1 MGGMAIR
8 VATLLVMAAALLPA
22 RQPNILLIV
31 SDDQGYMDLG
41 SMGSPDILTPRL
53 DQLASEGAR
62 LTSYYSAFPVCT
74 PSRGALL
81 TGRYPQRNGTYDNF
95 RNDRV
100 NDGYRYP
107 PHEYEISPE
116 RILGMDTREVLLSE
130 VLADAG
136 YSTGVFGKWDL
147 GSLRR
152 FLPLQR
158 GFADFY
164 GFVNTGIDYW
174 THERYGIPSMY
185 RGNAP
190 TQADKGQYTTDLFER
205 EALRFIDEK
214 KDGPFFVYLS
224 YNAPHGASSLDRG
237 IRGFV
242 QAPGKCLD
250 QYPAPDRLEGE
261 RRHKFKAAVACMDAS
276 IGRVLDRIDEFGLRA
291 NTIVI
296 FLSDNG
302 AGGGGDSGPLRGR
315 KGQMFEGGVRVPF
328 LIRWPGHIE
337 PGTVSDEFLSAL
349 EVFPTIVKA
358 AGASLPNG
366 VTMDGFDMLPVL
378 QSRGRSIR
386 ESMFWERQ
394 GEYGARVG
402 KWKLVESR
410 RGRGLF
416 DLSED
421 VGERKDLSDK
431 LPDVRNRVE
440 QSYRDWVRA
449 MAEAEPRGPFKNCRR
464 VQRTSKVRPLIT
476 LKI

>member
-1 MGGMAIR
+1 MAIR

-190 TQADKGQYTTDLFER
+190 TQADKGQYTTNLFER

-449 MAEAEPRGPFKNCRR
+449 MAEAEPRGPFKNY
-464 VQRTSKVRPLIT
+464 
-476 LKI
+476 

>member
-41 SMGSPDILTPRL
+41 SMGSPDILTPQL

-431 LPDVRNRVE
+431 LPDVRKRVE

-449 MAEAEPRGPFKNCRR
+449 MAEAEPRGPFKNY
-464 VQRTSKVRPLIT
+464 
-476 LKI
+476 

>member
-449 MAEAEPRGPFKNCRR
+449 MAEAEPRGPFKNY
-464 VQRTSKVRPLIT
+464 
-476 LKI
+476 

>member
-431 LPDVRNRVE
+431 LPDVRKRVE

-449 MAEAEPRGPFKNCRR
+449 MAEAEPRGPFKNY
-464 VQRTSKVRPLIT
+464 
-476 LKI
+476 